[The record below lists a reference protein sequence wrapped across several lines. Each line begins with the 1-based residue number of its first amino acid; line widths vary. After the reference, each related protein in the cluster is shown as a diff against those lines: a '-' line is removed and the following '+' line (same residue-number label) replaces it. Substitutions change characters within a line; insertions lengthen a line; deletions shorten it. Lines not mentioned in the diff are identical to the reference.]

1 MLRKTTITTV
11 TTTLLML
18 ASAVHAN
25 PYIGASVGQANF
37 ESADFSVDSPLGSSI
52 SSLELDDDSS
62 LAGKIYGGYQFNRYI
77 ALEGSIGGYDALDSG
92 SVTVGDMK
100 FAAIQPKVILPIN
113 DRFNL
118 FAKAGVAYFNAEF
131 KVSNSFVGAAGHS
144 TLSDTTV
151 AAIYGLGADFSLTD
165 NLRIEATWDYMIPEL
180 EVAKG
185 LGATATVDAEISVF
199 SLGMNYHF

>member
-1 MLRKTTITTV
+1 MLRKTII

-18 ASAVHAN
+18 TSAAYAN

-37 ESADFSVDSPLGSSI
+37 DSANFSVDSTYGSNKTPLK
-52 SSLELDDDSS
+52 LEDDSS

-77 ALEGSIGGYDALDSG
+77 ALEGSIGGYDALDGG

-100 FAAIQPKVILPIN
+100 FAAIQPKVILPVN

-131 KVSNSFVGAAGHS
+131 KVSNSFVGATGHS
-144 TLSDTTV
+144 TFSDTTMTGM
-151 AAIYGLGADFSLTD
+151 YGLGADFSLTE
-165 NLRIEATWDYMIPEL
+165 NLRIEATWDYMKPDL
-180 EVAKG
+180 EVAKL
-185 LGATATVDAEISVF
+185 LGTSASVDAEISVF